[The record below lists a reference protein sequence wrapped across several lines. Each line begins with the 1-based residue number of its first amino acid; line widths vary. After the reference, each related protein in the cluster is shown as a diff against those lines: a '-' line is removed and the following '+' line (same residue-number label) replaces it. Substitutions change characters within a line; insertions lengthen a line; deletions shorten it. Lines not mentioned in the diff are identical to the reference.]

1 MKTTYLLLPCH
12 PSTRPLRLD
21 RKKTEADKLSEI
33 SGRGLPL
40 KEAEGQRSGVESYV
54 DVHGKR
60 PELLEK
66 SLQGQQRSSD
76 G

>member
-1 MKTTYLLLPCH
+1 MQ
-12 PSTRPLRLD
+12 PSSTIGRFTQLANSRASQHRPFQ
-21 RKKTEADKLSEI
+21 EI